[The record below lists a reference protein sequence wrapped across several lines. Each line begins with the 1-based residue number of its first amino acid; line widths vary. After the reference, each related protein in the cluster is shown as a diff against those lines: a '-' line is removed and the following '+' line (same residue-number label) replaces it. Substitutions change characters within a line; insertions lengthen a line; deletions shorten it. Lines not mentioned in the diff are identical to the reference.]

1 MHGTY
6 YFLKGEFNMSFQKKV
21 MILSDVK
28 TGVGSGIL
36 RFVSDGGRT
45 VFNTS
50 LHVDDVRDATMIIRI
65 GDKILSFNAENG
77 ERNLGT
83 LSLSDNIDCV
93 IAKNGKTLYF
103 GTTGNDKFRCFNLL
117 SDFEKKTENRKKSAV
132 KKQENNV
139 EKTRKKDEN
148 VDLSTASETAETAR
162 FSPPDEPPQ
171 DALDTG
177 FRVENASVS
186 APDFAKENNFT
197 GNDFYLAVKPQLD
210 EMFI

>member
-1 MHGTY
+1 MYGTY

-21 MILSDVK
+21 MILSDVR

-132 KKQENNV
+132 EKQENPV
-139 EKTRKKDEN
+139 EKTRKKMKT
-148 VDLSTASETAETAR
+148 SICQPR
-162 FSPPDEPPQ
+162 PKPPKPH
-171 DALDTG
+171 G
-177 FRVENASVS
+177 FHRPTNRRKM
-186 APDFAKENNFT
+186 P
-197 GNDFYLAVKPQLD
+197 
-210 EMFI
+210 

>member
-1 MHGTY
+1 
-6 YFLKGEFNMSFQKKV
+6 MSFQKKV
-21 MILSDVK
+21 MILSDVR

-36 RFVSDGGRT
+36 RFVSDGVRT

-132 KKQENNV
+132 KKQENPV
-139 EKTRKKDEN
+139 VKTRKKDEP
-148 VDLSTASETAETAR
+148 R
-162 FSPPDEPPQ
+162 PKPP
-171 DALDTG
+171 
-177 FRVENASVS
+177 
-186 APDFAKENNFT
+186 
-197 GNDFYLAVKPQLD
+197 KPQGFHRPTNRRK
-210 EMFI
+210 MP